1 MIKIQYKNSLLLG
14 FCFGLIKSTLVQ
26 FVPFDDVTTG
36 SLSIIIAIILLIIL
50 LRKSIL
56 KLKAVVLDYTLFVFG
71 AFLGGALLTYLYN
84 IHNIE
89 IIAVLLFEIGTIL
102 YLIILTLLVVVSRIS
117 RKHFV
122 KLSSIILLFFIGFLI
137 FAIFN
142 QEKIQEFKEIKK
154 RQHIEVK
161 PRNK

>member
-26 FVPFDDVTTG
+26 FLPFDNVTTG
-36 SLSIIIAIILLIIL
+36 SISIIIAIILLIII

-56 KLKAVVLDYTLFVFG
+56 KLKAVVLDYTIFLFG
-71 AFLGGALLTYLYN
+71 AFLGGALLSYLYN
-84 IHNIE
+84 IHDTE
-89 IIAVLLFEIGTIL
+89 IIAVLSFEINVIFR
-102 YLIILTLLVVVSRIS
+102 IIISTLLVVIFRIS

-122 KLSSIILLFFIGFLI
+122 KLSSIVLLFFIGFLL

-154 RQHIEVK
+154 RQQIEV
-161 PRNK
+161 RN